1 MGIVPVV
8 CYPTALYQYVGVKQW
23 FILLEFTLGEVGTF
37 VTMQCTL
44 VLPFYDSI
52 VYGLLWASYPFTLR
66 GHFCMAAMVH
76 VHVHSLESFTVRL
89 GAVLLLSWKKISSWY
104 SWRLLFVVFPDP
116 PCVHPYSAS
125 LSVQNTHAWDY
136 TCNNGYCLCTYFY
149 YSIETSIWDQ
159 TYVLNFSVL
168 GPNYQAVG
176 CTVGYWYYLS
186 HFVLTP

>member
-1 MGIVPVV
+1 MDIVPVV

-44 VLPFYDSI
+44 FTILSSM
-52 VYGLLWASYPFTLR
+52 VYFGHPILLHYEV
-66 GHFCMAAMVH
+66 MVMVH